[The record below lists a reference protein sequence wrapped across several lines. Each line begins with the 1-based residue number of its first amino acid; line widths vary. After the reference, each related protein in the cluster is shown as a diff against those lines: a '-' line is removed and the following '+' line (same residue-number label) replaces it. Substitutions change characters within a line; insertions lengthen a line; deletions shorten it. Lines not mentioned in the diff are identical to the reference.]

1 MSSRW
6 CPHCETSWPT
16 GDVRCMQCRN
26 LTRLSHDKPIHTQEE
41 GEAALARWQK
51 RQVLA
56 KSRDYFE
63 KYYAK
68 REEKRIAAGFL
79 APEGIGRREARQ
91 IIELEKGL
99 AA

>member
-1 MSSRW
+1 
-6 CPHCETSWPT
+6 
-16 GDVRCMQCRN
+16 MQCRN
-26 LTRLSHDKPIHTQEE
+26 LTRLSHDKPLNTREE

-56 KSRDYFE
+56 KSRVYFE
-63 KYYAK
+63 KYYDQ
-68 REEKRIAAGFL
+68 REEKRIARGHI
-79 APEGIGRREARQ
+79 APEALGKREARA